1 MLPEVIPPPSKV
13 APVASSANAQRSSC
27 DMNPLHYV
35 DLSANNFREN
45 LRAME
50 CVKFKSPPE
59 YQGQYLDLG
68 CGPGD
73 FLAEHLLPRLRPC
86 KRVVAVD
93 ISTEMLDYAR
103 KQHQHPEVFYEQL
116 DIEHGD
122 PRTITEKHGVF
133 DGVYAFM
140 ALHFV
145 KDLEKTYYNISRLL
159 KEGGECLALNAY
171 RSTITD
177 ALQEVYGMKTWTD
190 LAPPWSSDRFAR
202 VGLRRLSLYVA
213 ATKRSTH
220 FWQRVPIAACL
231 YGSGKWQCGPGG
243 HRSEKTAGVSAP
255 VGHTVGYGRWG
266 CSLHW
271 SRRHTDLAN
280 PSPDTAGRPVHHRDL
295 RTIWGAV
302 ARQRLC
308 GHRSLRGFLRSYM
321 RTLGVFL

>member
-177 ALQEVYGMKTWTD
+177 ALQEVYEMKTWTD
-190 LAPPWSSDRFAR
+190 LAP
-202 VGLRRLSLYVA
+202 
-213 ATKRSTH
+213 
-220 FWQRVPIAACL
+220 
-231 YGSGKWQCGPGG
+231 
-243 HRSEKTAGVSAP
+243 
-255 VGHTVGYGRWG
+255 
-266 CSLHW
+266 
-271 SRRHTDLAN
+271 
-280 PSPDTAGRPVHHRDL
+280 
-295 RTIWGAV
+295 
-302 ARQRLC
+302 
-308 GHRSLRGFLRSYM
+308 
-321 RTLGVFL
+321 